1 MKYKTQMNNK
11 KVKAQF
17 TADKRMTKN
26 ALKYNKELLIRAENC
41 DI

>member
-26 ALKYNKELLIRAENC
+26 AFKVQ
-41 DI
+41 